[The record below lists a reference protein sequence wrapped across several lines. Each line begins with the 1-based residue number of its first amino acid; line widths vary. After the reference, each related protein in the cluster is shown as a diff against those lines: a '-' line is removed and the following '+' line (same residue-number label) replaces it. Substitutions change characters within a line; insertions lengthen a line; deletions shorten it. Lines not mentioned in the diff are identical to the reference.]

1 MPSTRRHGDDCT
13 IVFPLNPRAS
23 ALRLTCALPSR
34 RLVVVLKEIFLAAP
48 DGGGLFYD
56 LLPLQLGGT
65 QVSATAARIATHAY
79 AMPPATQPAV
89 TQASQTLF
97 GCRVLAGQVRC
108 DEDARG
114 GGLRAG
120 RVAVERPESLS
131 LVESSLVD
139 YEESAQPKHILMTS

>member
-1 MPSTRRHGDDCT
+1 M
-13 IVFPLNPRAS
+13 NPRAS